1 MLANTLF
8 SLSSRLADY
17 AKVPQDLVKL
27 GFIPQRMEALAA
39 DSGVVEI
46 LAGIYSRWAKGGGAA
61 KVDVGQVI
69 TELNGLTETYGNLFQ
84 LPPYFAYIAKAFG
97 VIEGIGLSNNPD
109 FAIVSECMPYVARRL
124 LTRNDE
130 ASGRALRS
138 FVFGRQADLD
148 PLKRVV
154 DVDRLE
160 LLVRGIESYT
170 KNRRLSRGTSGS
182 ASAVPTA
189 AQVEATADFLLDL
202 LLAHPTDA
210 AGGRFVP
217 SPLQQLLV
225 EEATKLAS
233 SSARL
238 SFQQLRRSSGLAP
251 NGRSILGSLV
261 DPFGLFSRSTITEPD
276 ELDKEVLA
284 QGGRLLEL
292 LLKTLED
299 QTAPS
304 LPSSSS
310 SSSSSGVLRASD
322 EAVRAVVSFVR
333 SMSPQETVSLVRALA
348 QRIFARR
355 GDLLG
360 LGRFAL
366 QTALA
371 QAGARGALTS
381 A

>member
-1 MLANTLF
+1 
-8 SLSSRLADY
+8 
-17 AKVPQDLVKL
+17 
-27 GFIPQRMEALAA
+27 
-39 DSGVVEI
+39 
-46 LAGIYSRWAKGGGAA
+46 
-61 KVDVGQVI
+61 
-69 TELNGLTETYGNLFQ
+69 
-84 LPPYFAYIAKAFG
+84 
-97 VIEGIGLSNNPD
+97 
-109 FAIVSECMPYVARRL
+109 MPYVARRL

-182 ASAVPTA
+182 ASSVPTA

-202 LLAHPTDA
+202 LLTHPTDA
-210 AGGRFVP
+210 VGGRFVP

-299 QTAPS
+299 QMPS
-304 LPSSSS
+304 PLPSSSS
-310 SSSSSGVLRASD
+310 SGVSRASD

-333 SMSPQETVSLVRALA
+333 SMGPQETVALVRVLA